1 MNKKIML
8 LVLLLGSSIVF
19 GGCNLFAPKNTDD
32 KNKPEPT
39 PFERE
44 YDFDQ
49 KSDDGDY
56 KLDLE
61 KSVVN
66 FEVRGNDKKINKGI
80 IGVKSG
86 SAIVEDGI
94 FQSSTTVVDLAS
106 LKLEVPNSN
115 LENAIKSDNYLATAS
130 NSEMVINIV
139 SAEKISES
147 PNDEL
152 NYEIEYE
159 IGFRGKEKKYSSDA
173 SIVEVSDNVIKV
185 VAELDIKL
193 ADFGGTTANE
203 LVENK
208 FELNTDLTFSK

>member
-1 MNKKIML
+1 MNKRIML
-8 LVLLLGSSIVF
+8 FVLLLGSSVVF
-19 GGCNLFAPKNTDD
+19 GGCNLVAPKNTDD
-32 KNKPEPT
+32 NNKPEPT

-61 KSVVN
+61 NSVVN
-66 FEVRGNDKKINKGI
+66 FEVRGNDKKINKGV

-86 SAIVEDGI
+86 SATVEDGI
-94 FQSSTTVVDLAS
+94 FKSSGTVVDLAS

-115 LENAIKSDNYLATAS
+115 LENVIKSDDYLAIAS
-130 NSEMVINIV
+130 NPELVINIV
-139 SAEKISES
+139 SADKISES

-159 IGFRGKEKKYSSDA
+159 ISFRGKEKKYSSDA

-185 VAELDIKL
+185 VAEIDIKL
-193 ADFGGTTANE
+193 ADFGGTTAND

-208 FELNTDLTFSK
+208 FELNTNFTFSK